1 MDVRWNNTTYYD
13 CIVVEDY
20 EYLVKKYEKK
30 KPTPN
35 NGKRLVERNK
45 QVKIHTHIHHLINI
59 INYV

>member
-20 EYLVKKYEKK
+20 EYLVKKYEK

-59 INYV
+59 INYI

>member
-30 KPTPN
+30 
-35 NGKRLVERNK
+35 
-45 QVKIHTHIHHLINI
+45 THP
-59 INYV
+59 

>member
-1 MDVRWNNTTYYD
+1 MR
-13 CIVVEDY
+13 
-20 EYLVKKYEKK
+20 K

-59 INYV
+59 INYI

>member
-30 KPTPN
+30 STPN

-59 INYV
+59 INYI